1 MGFPFGK
8 EQQQVG
14 VVTAEDV
21 TLTVAGQDAA
31 VAQQLQFT
39 LNRTVNLL
47 YEIGTV
53 KTYYVG
59 NRRQGQGQL
68 NRVVAGASGFGAVV
82 SALGNMCKP
91 DEISLQGTACKGGG
105 NTVYRLTNVTLT
117 SLGATV
123 TAQDVIITE
132 SLGFIFLDI
141 DYI

>member
-1 MGFPFGK
+1 MAFPFGQ

-21 TLTVAGQDAA
+21 TLTVAGEDAA

-68 NRVVAGASGFGAVV
+68 NRVVAGAGGFGAIV
-82 SALGNMCKP
+82 STLGNMCAP

-105 NTVYRLTNVTLT
+105 NSVYRLTNVTLT
-117 SLGATV
+117 SLGASV
-123 TAQDVIITE
+123 TAQDIIITE